1 MAPDQVS
8 RWRHPLFHRHQRA
21 PLPGSLAELDYDQG
35 TDLRH
40 IDDKDLSCHDDHPKP
55 CFLLHGIQAQ
65 QLQVVV
71 LTSEVD
77 DGDLFT
83 SEANTPTTASNST
96 LPSSRG
102 SSTLSQL
109 ASRQCSELTER

>member
-1 MAPDQVS
+1 ME
-8 RWRHPLFHRHQRA
+8 HRHQRA
-21 PLPGSLAELDYDQG
+21 HLPRSLAELDYDQG

-40 IDDKDLSCHDDHPKP
+40 IDDKDLNCHDDHPKP

-65 QLQVVV
+65 QLQVIV
-71 LTSEVD
+71 LTSGVD

-109 ASRQCSELTER
+109 ASSQCSELTEL